1 MRTVRIQLHPG
12 ASPWREALRGGG
24 RSGCQ
29 FVGLFAV
36 TRGKSKL
43 WPLQKSPVETESLS
57 AVLVYWRISSVFWPA
72 QSRMDPSSH
81 VPFVDRLAQRSAQ
94 MQVSVIQ
101 LSSSYTRP
109 PRNQF
114 LLQSSNGWAACSG
127 FCRTRRTIER
137 DQMLRGFGESRGEKT
152 VVPRRRFQRFQRLS
166 RAAFGSGMLMFRGLM
181 SENCLDGT
189 LRLIRGSHPLGSRLE
204 QIEGRCNK
212 THKRGDGI
220 GSGDPNTEAFQ
231 RSENE
236 LE

>member
-1 MRTVRIQLHPG
+1 MPSVEAWGCLAEGPSNSGQGGSILLVRTVRIQLHPG

-43 WPLQKSPVETESLS
+43 WSLQKPPVETESLS
-57 AVLVYWRISSVFWPA
+57 AVPVYWRISSVFWPA

-137 DQMLRGFGESRGEKT
+137 DQCFGALARAVGK
-152 VVPRRRFQRFQRLS
+152 RRWCQEGGSSGSNGCPGRLS
-166 RAAFGSGMLMFRGLM
+166 GRG
-181 SENCLDGT
+181 C
-189 LRLIRGSHPLGSRLE
+189 
-204 QIEGRCNK
+204 
-212 THKRGDGI
+212 
-220 GSGDPNTEAFQ
+220 
-231 RSENE
+231 
-236 LE
+236 